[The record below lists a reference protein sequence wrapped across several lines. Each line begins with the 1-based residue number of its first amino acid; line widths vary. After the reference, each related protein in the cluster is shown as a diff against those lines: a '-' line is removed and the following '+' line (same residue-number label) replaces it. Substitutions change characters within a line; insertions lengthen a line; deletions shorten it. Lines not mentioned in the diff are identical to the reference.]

1 MLCKKLLT
9 ASLAVCISLI
19 MACSAW
25 AEPTEGSEAE
35 VTLVE
40 AAPTTAS
47 GTGGSGDSSNQAD
60 SSSGGSEDSSS
71 SGSGAESSSS
81 GGLESS
87 SSGESESSSSDSSSS
102 SSSQSSSSGM
112 TKLDQ
117 LRNAGPGVAQSA
129 GSGTPGALTYVDA
142 DTILYGGVTYKKGD
156 YQGTHKMSGYTWSDE
171 YGNMTASGKGAT
183 ANHTVAYS
191 SSLPL
196 GTQIIVEYVNGPL
209 DHRYDGVYTV
219 EDRGDYH
226 IESEGWVDI
235 FFDTYAQAIGITSN
249 GWNYANV
256 WVAIPQ

>member
-1 MLCKKLLT
+1 MLCKKILT

-47 GTGGSGDSSNQAD
+47 ATGGSEESSN
-60 SSSGGSEDSSS
+60 
-71 SGSGAESSSS
+71 
-81 GGLESS
+81 
-87 SSGESESSSSDSSSS
+87 
-102 SSSQSSSSGM
+102 QSSSSGM

-117 LRNAGPGVAQSA
+117 LRNAGPGVTPSA
-129 GSGTPGALTYVDA
+129 NTGKPGTLTYVSD
-142 DTILYGGVTYKKGD
+142 DTIIYGGVTYKKGD